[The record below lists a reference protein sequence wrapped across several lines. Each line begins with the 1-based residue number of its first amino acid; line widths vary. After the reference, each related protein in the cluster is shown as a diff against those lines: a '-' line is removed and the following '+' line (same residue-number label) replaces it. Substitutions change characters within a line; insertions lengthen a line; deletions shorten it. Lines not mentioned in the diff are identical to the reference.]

1 MQRWIARLKKTDP
14 SRGHETI
21 HKNIK
26 SSLREIIKGGDPQ
39 STSNTILSCALEASA
54 HLQPRR
60 SSLPPSLCYIYS
72 TSSIPPL
79 VSIIVCVSPSICCG
93 ALSFCTCP
101 AAGCLLSC
109 RRCSATTGRPSRL
122 GRCSKGGEEGR
133 KEQASTQFWH
143 RALADGS
150 DCKQKTTTAANNTI
164 A

>member
-60 SSLPPSLCYIYS
+60 SSLLPPCA
-72 TSSIPPL
+72 TFIPPL
-79 VSIIVCVSPSICCG
+79 PS
-93 ALSFCTCP
+93 
-101 AAGCLLSC
+101 LLSSQSLFALVHQFAAVPFHSARVRRRVVCC
-109 RRCSATTGRPSRL
+109 RAGDAQLPQGDPPASGDVQKEEK
-122 GRCSKGGEEGR
+122 KGGKNKLRRSFGTEPWLTEVTANR
-133 KEQASTQFWH
+133 KQQQQPTTQ
-143 RALADGS
+143 
-150 DCKQKTTTAANNTI
+150 
-164 A
+164 